1 MTPRK
6 MLMTEV
12 IEDYMNDVAVGVEGI
27 IRNGDPLIMDQAVA
41 DGFAKR
47 HDDTTWYR
55 KGTIKKGERRIIR
68 THPPFARVLMI
79 TEVIGTSDG
88 EADVL
93 SSYEFHF

>member
-6 MLMTEV
+6 MLMTEE
-12 IEDYMNDVAVGVEGI
+12 IEAYMDAVAVEGI

-47 HDDTTWYR
+47 HDATTWYR
-55 KGTIKKGERRIIR
+55 TGAIQRGERRIIR
-68 THPPFARVLMI
+68 TCIPFSHVLMI
-79 TEVIGTSDG
+79 TEIIGTGDG
-88 EADVL
+88 EGDIL